1 MQSVMLFL
9 WVLSPAA
16 AVLLEGFYRK
26 TIARMQSRKGPPVV
40 QPFYDLRKLW
50 NKRRVKTKNDWFFLI
65 SPFFYT
71 VTVLIGLLIVPFHI
85 LSFEY
90 DFIFL
95 LYITVL
101 SSAFYVLAGISSDSP
116 YGMLASMREMRLM
129 VIYETALA
137 AALLSFV
144 VYSGTLTI
152 SGVKP
157 LSVIY
162 LLPSAVALIA
172 VIFVENKVTQFDTG
186 AAESEILPG
195 VSTEYSGKAL
205 FFLDLG
211 EMMKRFL
218 FLSLVSALFA
228 GDNMLFFAVSFV
240 ILFMAMAYSDATT
253 PRFTLH
259 VTTWYVLAALIL
271 AVIDL
276 LRVIWVSG
284 WA

>member
-1 MQSVMLFL
+1 MPWLNLVL
-9 WVLSPAA
+9 WVASPFL
-16 AVLLEGFYRK
+16 AVLADGVYRK
-26 TIARMQSRKGPPVV
+26 VIARMQSRRGPPVV

-50 NKRRVKTKNDWFFLI
+50 AKKRIPTKNDWFFMI
-65 SPFFYT
+65 SPFMYCTTLF
-71 VTVLIGLLIVPFHI
+71 VGLMLVPFQVI
-85 LSFEY
+85 SFPY

-95 LYITVL
+95 LYVTVL

-129 VIYETALA
+129 IIYETALA
-137 AALLSFV
+137 AAIISFV
-144 VYSGTLTI
+144 VYSSTITLAGI
-152 SGVKP
+152 KD
-157 LSVIY
+157 LSILGLV
-162 LLPSAVALIA
+162 PSAVALIA
-172 VIFVENKVTQFDTG
+172 VALVESKVTQFDTG

-195 VSTEYSGKAL
+195 VSTEYSGRSL

-211 EMMKRFL
+211 EMLKRFFFISL
-218 FLSLVSALFA
+218 LSSLFA
-228 GDNMLFFAVSFV
+228 GGNLLFWIVSFV

-259 VTTWYVLAALIL
+259 TTVWYVLAAFFV

-276 LRVIWVSG
+276 MRVLWVGS